1 MQEVI
6 DFLLRHWML
15 SAAAVVLVVMLIG
28 NEMTRG
34 MQKFRDLSPAEFAR
48 AMGQETALV
57 IDVREPDEFRGEHIK
72 GARHIALG
80 TLTGKVGELEKHKT
94 EPVLVYCRSGN
105 RSSAGA
111 NILVKAGFVNV
122 SHLAGG
128 IMAWKGESYPVTK
141 K

>member
-1 MQEVI
+1 MQELI
-6 DFLLRHWML
+6 DFLMRHWML
-15 SAAAVVLVVMLIG
+15 SLAALVLIVMLVG
-28 NEMTRG
+28 NELTRG
-34 MQKFRDLSPAEFAR
+34 MKKFKDLSAAEFAR
-48 AMGQETALV
+48 AIGQESAVL

-80 TLTGKVGELEKHKT
+80 TLAGKLSDLEKYKT

-111 NILVKAGFVNV
+111 NILVKAGFSNV
-122 SHLAGG
+122 AHLAGG